1 MIITN
6 LRDNTYNI
14 TKYPTGTVAGMVMEN
29 DKTKSLTKWHL
40 PSMLELFLPPADETV
55 SYTKAKHNPRI
66 DRDLK
71 ERQQHANWGC
81 GI

>member
-14 TKYPTGTVAGMVMEN
+14 TKYPTGPVAGMVMNN
-29 DKTKSLTKWHL
+29 DKTKSLIEAA
-40 PSMLELFLPPADETV
+40 SSIMLELLLPPVLAV
-55 SYTKAKHNPRI
+55 SHANWKHNPRV

-71 ERQQHANWGC
+71 QGQQRANWGC